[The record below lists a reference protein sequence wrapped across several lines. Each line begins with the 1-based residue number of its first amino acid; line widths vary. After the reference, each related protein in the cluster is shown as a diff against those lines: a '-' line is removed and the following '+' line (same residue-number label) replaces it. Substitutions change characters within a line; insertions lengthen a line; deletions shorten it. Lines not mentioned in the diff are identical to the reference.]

1 MRLALLAGPRPL
13 RPARRLARSALLV
26 GFTALL
32 LAGCVTDRD
41 VTGSIGQAGAPP
53 SNAVDMPAYT
63 ADWGRKYDADPGSKT
78 AALNYA
84 AGLRAQDRIPQ
95 AVAVLQTAAIKYPND
110 REVLSAY
117 GKTLADAGRLKE
129 AADILPR
136 AHTPDKP
143 DWTVLSAEGSVADQ
157 LGDHQSAQGYY
168 EAALKIAPDSPTT
181 LSNLGLSYALDKRLP
196 LAEDTLRHAVA
207 QPGATM
213 RVRQNLALVLALEGK
228 FDEAERVARTDL
240 SPDDAAAS
248 ITSIRSMI
256 AQSPTWRGVQKTRK
270 PAVAAPNQG

>member
-1 MRLALLAGPRPL
+1 M
-13 RPARRLARSALLV
+13 
-26 GFTALL
+26 

-41 VTGSIGQAGAPP
+41 VTGSITPTAALPA
-53 SNAVDMPAYT
+53 SAVDLQAYT

-84 AGLRAQDRIPQ
+84 AGLRAQDRVPQ

-196 LAEDTLRHAVA
+196 LAEDTLRHAMA
-207 QPGATM
+207 QPGATT

-248 ITSIRSMI
+248 ITAIRSMI

-270 PAVAAPNQG
+270 PVAVHADQG

>member
-1 MRLALLAGPRPL
+1 MRLAFVAGLRPPQ
-13 RPARRLARSALLV
+13 PARRLARSAVVV
-26 GFTALL
+26 GFTALML
-32 LAGCVTDRD
+32 TGCVTDRD
-41 VTGSIGQAGAPP
+41 VTGSIMQAGHPP
-53 SNAVDMPAYT
+53 SSAVDLQAYT
-63 ADWGRKYDADPGSKT
+63 ADWGRKYDADPASKT

-95 AVAVLQTAAIKYPND
+95 AVAVLQTAAIKYPD
-110 REVLSAY
+110 DHEVLSAY

-157 LGDHQSAQGYY
+157 LGDHPSAQGYY

-248 ITSIRSMI
+248 ITAIRSMI
-256 AQSPTWRGVQKTRK
+256 AQSPTWRGVQKMRK
-270 PAVAAPNQG
+270 PAAGSPGQG